1 MTTFSH
7 IFRETRDLAISQGRR
22 PVVCL
27 LGPDVQDDFY
37 RFTAEEH
44 WEWWPVQPSYTQK
57 LHIVSATEDL
67 GVYSGVR
74 IRRMTHPGLAIIT
87 TPAPES
93 GFDTTN

>member
-27 LGPDVQDDFY
+27 LGPDMEKEFTGFCDSWEFCMKKMGPDDPWLK
-37 RFTAEEH
+37 TVKAG
-44 WEWWPVQPSYTQK
+44 
-57 LHIVSATEDL
+57 DL
-67 GVYSGVR
+67 GTFEG
-74 IRRMTHPGLAIIT
+74 IRLRKMRTHGLAIIT

-93 GFDTTN
+93 GFDLV